1 MWFERARFGHLD
13 DEAFDALSNAHHD
26 PANQT
31 NSDEI
36 SSKVPQHPT
45 DDTPAKQK
53 KTSSKSTLKISD
65 FTHAGLS
72 RNPSSPKPVFKPI
85 TEPTDGRWV
94 LAVRTAESLK
104 QGQLAPD
111 KREHL
116 LKLGKLLGL
125 SPMDAN
131 RIIHVIVEHAD
142 QGIAPDQLTRQSF
155 AQLEQA
161 QAPVIRTVSGINW
174 FMIVMTSV
182 LLLLL
187 EFAALFAIF
196 SR

>member
-31 NSDEI
+31 NSDET
-36 SSKVPQHPT
+36 SSKIPQHPT
-45 DDTPAKQK
+45 DDKSAKQK
-53 KTSSKSTLKISD
+53 KASPKSALKISD

-72 RNPSSPKPVFKPI
+72 RKPSSPKPVCKPI

-104 QGQLAPD
+104 QGQLAPE
-111 KREHL
+111 KRDRL

-142 QGIAPDQLTRQSF
+142 QGIDPQQLTRQSF

-174 FMIVMTSV
+174 FTIVMTTV

-187 EFAALFAIF
+187 EFAILFSVF
-196 SR
+196 PR